1 MPAVGRGGDRRAGNR
16 AADVGCMKSRYEH
29 RVASCDP
36 HMHGNLDVFERLWR
50 EERADWGGQNGCA
63 NAWVGRG
70 WHGGNVVRMLRVGDC
85 FFFTAGHR
93 AKPRI
98 GVVVRGAVL
107 DCVRDG
113 WGRANQR
120 RAGKATGGMT
130 EEADTCAIDARAPCN
145 VREQRIKHA

>member
-1 MPAVGRGGDRRAGNR
+1 MSAVGRGGDRRAGNR
-16 AADVGCMKSRYEH
+16 AADVSCMKSRYEH
-29 RVASCDP
+29 RVASGDP
-36 HMHGNLDVFERLWR
+36 HVHWNLDVFERLWR

-85 FFFTAGHR
+85 FFFAAGHR

-98 GVVVRGAVL
+98 GVVIRSAVL

-113 WGRANQR
+113 RCRANQR
-120 RAGKATGGMT
+120 RAGKAASGMP
-130 EEADTCAIDARAPCN
+130 EEPDACAIDARTPRS
-145 VREQRIKHA
+145 VGEQRIEHA